1 MPDANARSAGASA
14 PSGFQTVWGHTPTVK
29 NAAQSGQLDS
39 IISGMNAGDA
49 DKFRKVLSDPNAA
62 NRMLSSPQAQK
73 LLQMLSNPPKGG
85 K

>member
-1 MPDANARSAGASA
+1 MPTPDQLELLLRQASKQF
-14 PSGFQTVWGHTPTVK
+14 GVTPQQLK

>member
-1 MPDANARSAGASA
+1 MPTPDQLELLLRQASKQL
-14 PSGFQTVWGHTPTVK
+14 GVTPQQLK

-85 K
+85 T

>member
-1 MPDANARSAGASA
+1 MPTPGQLELLLRQASKQL
-14 PSGFQTVWGHTPTVK
+14 GVTPQQLK

>member
-1 MPDANARSAGASA
+1 MPTPHQLELLLRQASKQL
-14 PSGFQTVWGHTPTVK
+14 GVTPQQLK

>member
-1 MPDANARSAGASA
+1 MPTPDQLELLLRQASKQL
-14 PSGFQTVWGHTPTVK
+14 GVTPQQLK

-39 IISGMNAGDA
+39 IISSMNAGDA

>member
-1 MPDANARSAGASA
+1 MPTPDQLELLLRQASKQL
-14 PSGFQTVWGHTPTVK
+14 GVTPQQLK

>member
-1 MPDANARSAGASA
+1 MPTPDQLELLLRQASKQL
-14 PSGFQTVWGHTPTVK
+14 GVTPQQLK

-62 NRMLSSPQAQK
+62 NRMLSSPQVQK

>member
-1 MPDANARSAGASA
+1 MPTPDQLELLLRQASKQL
-14 PSGFQTVWGHTPTVK
+14 GVTPQQLK

-39 IISGMNAGDA
+39 IITGMNAGDA

>member
-1 MPDANARSAGASA
+1 MPTPDQLELLLRQASKQL
-14 PSGFQTVWGHTPTVK
+14 GVTPQQLK

-73 LLQMLSNPPKGG
+73 LLQMLSNPPKRG

>member
-1 MPDANARSAGASA
+1 MPTPDQLELLLRQASK
-14 PSGFQTVWGHTPTVK
+14 QLVVTPQQLK

>member
-1 MPDANARSAGASA
+1 MPTPDQLELLLRQASKQL
-14 PSGFQTVWGHTPTVK
+14 GVTPQQLK
-29 NAAQSGQLDS
+29 NAAPSGQLDS
-39 IISGMNAGDA
+39 IIRGMNAGDA

>member
-1 MPDANARSAGASA
+1 MPTPDQLELLLRQASKQL
-14 PSGFQTVWGHTPTVK
+14 GVTPQQLK

-49 DKFRKVLSDPNAA
+49 DKFRKVLSDPNSA

>member
-1 MPDANARSAGASA
+1 MPTPDQLELLLRQASKQL
-14 PSGFQTVWGHTPTVK
+14 GVTPQQLK

-73 LLQMLSNPPKGG
+73 LLQVLSNPPKGG

>member
-1 MPDANARSAGASA
+1 MPTPDQLELLLRQASKQL
-14 PSGFQTVWGHTPTVK
+14 GVTPQQLK

-49 DKFRKVLSDPNAA
+49 DKVRKVLSDPNAA

>member
-1 MPDANARSAGASA
+1 MPTPDQLELLLRQASKQH
-14 PSGFQTVWGHTPTVK
+14 GVTPQQLK

>member
-1 MPDANARSAGASA
+1 MPTPDQLELLLRQASKQL
-14 PSGFQTVWGHTPTVK
+14 GVTPQQLK

-49 DKFRKVLSDPNAA
+49 DKFRKVLSAPNAA

>member
-1 MPDANARSAGASA
+1 MPTPDQLELLLRQASKQL
-14 PSGFQTVWGHTPTVK
+14 GVTPQQLK

-49 DKFRKVLSDPNAA
+49 DKFRKVLSDPNPA

>member
-1 MPDANARSAGASA
+1 MPSPDQLELLLRQASKQL
-14 PSGFQTVWGHTPTVK
+14 GVTPQQLK

>member
-1 MPDANARSAGASA
+1 MPMPDQLELLLRQASKQL
-14 PSGFQTVWGHTPTVK
+14 GVTPQQLK

>member
-1 MPDANARSAGASA
+1 MPTPDQLELLLRQASKQ
-14 PSGFQTVWGHTPTVK
+14 PGVTPQQLK

>member
-1 MPDANARSAGASA
+1 MPTPDQLELLLRQASKQL
-14 PSGFQTVWGHTPTVK
+14 GVTPQQLK

-39 IISGMNAGDA
+39 IISGMNAGAA

>member
-1 MPDANARSAGASA
+1 MPTPDQLELLLRQASKQL
-14 PSGFQTVWGHTPTVK
+14 GVTPQQLK

-39 IISGMNAGDA
+39 IISGMNAADA

>member
-1 MPDANARSAGASA
+1 MPTPDQLELLLRQASKQL
-14 PSGFQTVWGHTPTVK
+14 GVTPQQLK

-39 IISGMNAGDA
+39 IISGMNAGDS

>member
-1 MPDANARSAGASA
+1 MPTPDQLELLLRQASKQL
-14 PSGFQTVWGHTPTVK
+14 GVTPQQLK

-62 NRMLSSPQAQK
+62 NRMLSSPEAQK
-73 LLQMLSNPPKGG
+73 LLQVLSNPPKGG

>member
-1 MPDANARSAGASA
+1 MPTPDQLELLLRQASKQL
-14 PSGFQTVWGHTPTVK
+14 GVTPQQLI

-73 LLQMLSNPPKGG
+73 LLQVLSNPPKGG

>member
-1 MPDANARSAGASA
+1 MPTPDQLELLLRQASKQL
-14 PSGFQTVWGHTPTVK
+14 GVTPQQLK

-73 LLQMLSNPPKGG
+73 LLQMLSNPQKGG

>member
-1 MPDANARSAGASA
+1 MPTPDQLELLLRQASKRL
-14 PSGFQTVWGHTPTVK
+14 GVTPQQLK

>member
-1 MPDANARSAGASA
+1 MSTPDQLELLLRQASKQL
-14 PSGFQTVWGHTPTVK
+14 GVTPQQLK

>member
-1 MPDANARSAGASA
+1 MPTPAQLELLLRQASKQL
-14 PSGFQTVWGHTPTVK
+14 GVTPQQLK

>member
-1 MPDANARSAGASA
+1 MPTPDQLELLLRQASKQLGVM
-14 PSGFQTVWGHTPTVK
+14 PQQLK